1 METPFHSSPTPPP
14 NQLPSGGLPPRSV
27 QPATMTPQTREPT
40 LPSDLS
46 RTTTQHTPPSSTGIP
61 STTTPGS
68 PLSTAAVIGIVLASI
83 VAILMAV
90 VVVSVAVVMKHSHS
104 KQTAG
109 ELYET
114 PGELYETPDA
124 IGMKQ
129 NEAYGT
135 NTQTQHIAAAAN
147 EAYDCVGDIPVVEN
161 VAYIPAAVNVP
172 TVQNEAYGR
181 MSGAAV
187 NTDAEEQNEMYDYV
201 NN

>member
-14 NQLPSGGLPPRSV
+14 NQLPSRGLPPRSV
-27 QPATMTPQTREPT
+27 QPATMTPQTREPI

-46 RTTTQHTPPSSTGIP
+46 RTTTQHTPPSSTGTP

-68 PLSTAAVIGIVLASI
+68 LLSTAAVIGIVLASI

-90 VVVSVAVVMKHSHS
+90 VVVSVAVVMKRSHS

-114 PGELYETPDA
+114 PDA
-124 IGMKQ
+124 IGMEQ

-135 NTQTQHIAAAAN
+135 NTQTQHITTAPN
-147 EAYDCVGDIPVVEN
+147 EAYGCGGDIPVVEN
-161 VAYIPAAVNVP
+161 VAYTPAAVNIF
-172 TVQNEAYGR
+172 TVKNKAYGR
-181 MSGAAV
+181 YEMESSD
-187 NTDAEEQNEMYDYV
+187 NTGDGEYAYV
-201 NN
+201 ATCM